1 MTTPEPQPSDRE
13 PAEPAQS
20 TEPAEHA
27 GSAPSSEPS
36 EPSAASESPAASEPA
51 DPPAA
56 ASAASGAS
64 EGPEGPAGSESRAAS
79 EPEYADRV
87 YRSTSGFVGGALIL
101 ALACWLGVDA
111 VVVGE
116 GNAPWLALA
125 ALLFLVPLVAAY
137 TLVPAV
143 YANEDRLRVRNPF
156 RTITL
161 PWGRVVSLRSAYT
174 NEVVS
179 DDGGKYQLWALPVSL
194 RARKRASRRDLRAV
208 GDRALG
214 AEASLGGGAARR
226 GGSDSAA
233 ADRSAAVERARTDRS
248 MDELRELH
256 ESRGAEASAQ
266 GEVSVRWSYG
276 IIAPSLAGAVL
287 LAVLLGLG

>member
-20 TEPAEHA
+20 TEPAD
-27 GSAPSSEPS
+27 SAASSELS
-36 EPSAASESPAASEPA
+36 EPSAASESPATPEPA
-51 DPPAA
+51 DSLAA
-56 ASAASGAS
+56 ASAASEGSAAAS
-64 EGPEGPAGSESRAAS
+64 AGPAAS
-79 EPEYADRV
+79 GPKYADRI

-101 ALACWLGVDA
+101 ALACWLGIDA
-111 VVVGE
+111 VAVGE
-116 GNAPWLALA
+116 GDTPWLALA

-161 PWGRVVSLRSAYT
+161 PWGRVVSLRSGYT
-174 NEVVS
+174 NEVFS

-194 RARKRASRRDLRAV
+194 RARKRATRRDPRV
-208 GDRALG
+208 TGDRAPGTG
-214 AEASLGGGAARR
+214 ASRR
-226 GGSDSAA
+226 GGVAPGA
-233 ADRSAAVERARTDRS
+233 PDRSAGVDRAPTDRS

-256 ESRGAEASAQ
+256 EHRGGEASAQ
-266 GEVSVRWSYG
+266 GEVSVRWSYE
-276 IIAPSLAGAVL
+276 ILAPSLAGAVL

>member
-20 TEPAEHA
+20 TEPAD
-27 GSAPSSEPS
+27 GTKDSAESA
-36 EPSAASESPAASEPA
+36 EPSAEPESPAASEPA
-51 DPPAA
+51 PADSPAPTPAA
-56 ASAASGAS
+56 AGSGSADGSA
-64 EGPEGPAGSESRAAS
+64 GP

-101 ALACWLGVDA
+101 GLACWLALDA
-111 VVVGE
+111 VIVGE
-116 GNAPWLALA
+116 GDAPWLALA

-156 RTITL
+156 RTIVL
-161 PWGRVVSLRSAYT
+161 PWGRVSSLRSGYT
-174 NEVVS
+174 NEVFS
-179 DDGGKYQLWALPVSL
+179 DDGTKYQLWALPVSL
-194 RARKRASRRDLRAV
+194 RARKKAARRYPQASDSAV
-208 GDRALG
+208 LG
-214 AEASLGGGAARR
+214 PEASLGGGANAGPRYVGSASDR
-226 GGSDSAA
+226 PGGG
-233 ADRSAAVERARTDRS
+233 ERTGTDGS

-256 ESRGAEASAQ
+256 ERNTGEAHAQ
-266 GEVSVRWSYG
+266 GEASVRWAYG

>member
-13 PAEPAQS
+13 PTEPAQS
-20 TEPAEHA
+20 TEPAD
-27 GSAPSSEPS
+27 SADSATSSEPS
-36 EPSAASESPAASEPA
+36 ESSAASEPA
-51 DPPAA
+51 DSPAA
-56 ASAASGAS
+56 ASAAS
-64 EGPEGPAGSESRAAS
+64 EGSAAS
-79 EPEYADRV
+79 EPKYADRV
-87 YRSTSGFVGGALIL
+87 YRSTSGFVGGVLIL
-101 ALACWLGVDA
+101 GLACWLGVDA

-116 GNAPWLALA
+116 GDTPWLALA

-161 PWGRVVSLRSAYT
+161 PWGRVVSLRSGYT
-174 NEVVS
+174 NEVFS
-179 DDGGKYQLWALPVSL
+179 DEGDKYQLWALPVSL
-194 RARKRASRRDLRAV
+194 RARKKASRRDLRAM

-226 GGSDSAA
+226 GSSAA
-233 ADRSAAVERARTDRS
+233 GVSDRQVERAQTDRS

-256 ESRGAEASAQ
+256 ESRGSGAGAQ
-266 GEVSVRWSYG
+266 GEASVRWSYE
-276 IIAPSLAGAVL
+276 IIAPSVAGAVL